1 MNVDRQPSSNDSS
14 SPSAAESGTELL
26 FNFDLGRYVAAL
38 RKYLWVVI
46 AIVAVAVTGAVIYTQ
61 RQPKVFEAT
70 ASVQIESRIPDLVG
84 QGQDLLTVNGAVSA
98 STVYYK
104 QQRQILG
111 SYKITRQ
118 TVELHQLQ
126 TRFLPEI
133 ARVALKPGEQI
144 DLATRKVQKSI
155 RVKYPDQD
163 GIMYVVVRNED
174 PKLAADIANAHVDS
188 FVDYTRG
195 QLTDDTRGASDALSL
210 EFEKADREL
219 REAEDLLSQ
228 FLKDR
233 NLLAFSLED
242 RQSKF
247 SADITAYGQKVNE
260 ARARRIEL
268 GTMLDRMRKAASMDV
283 LESPVLLMTQNAS
296 FETLRAQYYTE
307 RNTLKEIS
315 KQFGPK
321 HQDYQ
326 AQAAKVEDLLA
337 ALKDETARM
346 VRAESEQYEAA
357 LAAERKLM
365 DEVESARTSALALGA
380 DLDKY
385 TGMVR
390 RKRNLEDKYNLVR
403 ARLTTSDLT
412 GSMNRQL
419 KTAYAK
425 ALDRALT
432 PTSPVSP
439 SLRVNVGAAGV
450 FSLFI
455 GLGIVLLLV
464 FLDRSIKSTA
474 DAQQAAGVPVLG
486 VIPILAESELPR
498 NDDRARDMYVHE
510 HPTSTVAEYC
520 RSLRTNILFSAA
532 ERQLKTIVVSSANPR
547 EGKTTSVIYLG
558 TVMAQS
564 AEGNQRILL
573 IDTDMRRPRLH
584 ASTGVPRGKG
594 LSNLILGDN
603 DYEGVIKTTDVPN
616 LYILPCGPLPPNPAE
631 LLMTQRFS
639 VVLAELSKRFDR
651 IILDS
656 PPLGAVTDAVVLS
669 KQCDGVILVVQAG
682 KTLRDELRR
691 SSRQIKDVGGKIFGV
706 IVNAIDENERTGYYG
721 YRYYG
726 YREDEAE
733 AHS

>member
-14 SPSAAESGTELL
+14 SPAAGEAGTEPL
-26 FNFDLGRYVAAL
+26 FSFDLGRYVAAL

-46 AIVAVAVTGAVIYTQ
+46 AIVAVAITGAVIFTQ
-61 RQPKVFEAT
+61 RQPKVFEAK

-126 TRFLPEI
+126 TRFLPEL
-133 ARVALKPGEQI
+133 ARAALKPDEQI

-174 PKLAADIANAHVDS
+174 PKLAADIANAHVES

-195 QLTDDTRGASDALSL
+195 QLTDDTRGASDALSMA
-210 EFEKADREL
+210 FEKADREL
-219 REAEDLLSQ
+219 REAEDELSR

-233 NLLAFSLED
+233 KLLAYSLED

-326 AQAAKVEDLLA
+326 AQGAKVEDLLS

-346 VRAESEQYEAA
+346 VRASSEQYEAA

-365 DEVESARTSALALGA
+365 DEVESARTSAIALGD
-380 DLDKY
+380 DLDMY

-419 KTAYAK
+419 KTSYAK
-425 ALDRALT
+425 ALDRALV

-486 VIPILAESELPR
+486 VIPILADSELPR

-594 LSNLILGDN
+594 LSNLILGDD

-639 VVLAELSKRFDR
+639 VVLAELAKRFDR

-669 KQCDGVILVVQAG
+669 KQCDGVILVAQAG

-733 AHS
+733 ARS